1 LQYAVYNAILRHKCL
16 SKVADDQEKARKEK
30 EKEIKENKQQ
40 TADTAEDPQT
50 AAESFHT
57 KQVSL
62 ARQFIGQPIDQRLE
76 PAEQQDKALREPSS
90 IYSTTQAHSLWAMYK
105 SAEMM
110 KLMLFDKLDADRNL
124 SISRLELGRHILKL
138 MKNGS
143 LTAA

>member
-1 LQYAVYNAILRHKCL
+1 
-16 SKVADDQEKARKEK
+16 
-30 EKEIKENKQQ
+30 
-40 TADTAEDPQT
+40 
-50 AAESFHT
+50 
-57 KQVSL
+57 
-62 ARQFIGQPIDQRLE
+62 
-76 PAEQQDKALREPSS
+76 
-90 IYSTTQAHSLWAMYK
+90 MYK

>member
-1 LQYAVYNAILRHKCL
+1 M
-16 SKVADDQEKARKEK
+16 SKVADKQASDK
-30 EKEIKENKQQ
+30 NKQQ
-40 TADTAEDPQT
+40 TTDTAGDPKT
-50 AAESFHT
+50 TAESYHA

-62 ARQFIGQPIDQRLE
+62 ARQFIGQPIDQRLD
-76 PAEQQDKALREPSS
+76 PAEQQDKALRESSS

>member
-1 LQYAVYNAILRHKCL
+1 M

-30 EKEIKENKQQ
+30 EKKIKENKQQ

>member
-30 EKEIKENKQQ
+30 EKKIKENKQQ

-50 AAESFHT
+50 AAE

>member
-16 SKVADDQEKARKEK
+16 SKVADDQASAK
-30 EKEIKENKQQ
+30 NKQQ
-40 TADTAEDPQT
+40 TTNSAEDPKT
-50 AAESFHT
+50 TAESYHT

-76 PAEQQDKALREPSS
+76 PAEQQDKVLREPSS

>member
-1 LQYAVYNAILRHKCL
+1 M

-30 EKEIKENKQQ
+30 EKKRKENKQQ
-40 TADTAEDPQT
+40 TADTAEDPKT
-50 AAESFHT
+50 AAESYHA

-62 ARQFIGQPIDQRLE
+62 ARQFIGQPIDQRLD

>member
-1 LQYAVYNAILRHKCL
+1 M
-16 SKVADDQEKARKEK
+16 SKVADDQARNAREAK
-30 EKEIKENKQQ
+30 NKQQ
-40 TADTAEDPQT
+40 DTAEDPKT
-50 AAESFHT
+50 AAESYHA

-62 ARQFIGQPIDQRLE
+62 AQQFIGQPIDQRLE